1 MPKMK
6 TNSGAK
12 KRFDFTG
19 SGKIKRK
26 HAYKSHILT
35 KKTTKTKTQP
45 DLFGSRRTGQRSC
58 RQTASGKVVRYSA
71 DTLNQECPCPK
82 ECGRTTPPTTRK
94 TFTLCQGQSML

>member
-12 KRFDFTG
+12 KRFEFTG
-19 SGKIKRK
+19 TRLQKP
-26 HAYKSHILT
+26 HPDQENHQ
-35 KKTTKTKTQP
+35 TKTQP